1 MLFPF
6 LAQDIDI
13 DHLAIDQ
20 LEIID
25 ADDGLDGGH
34 LFGLQLLV
42 NLFRDKEHT
51 AFGMG
56 CNLLDVVRGE
66 LMQKGNSHSTISS
79 DCKEANSPMA
89 AVLTT
94 KGNLVAR
101 LDTEVTEQ
109 DVKRFNPL
117 GSLAILELDAR
128 IVGKR
133 SQLPMLRKRV
143 TQIRGVGFVHSK
155 KDNKTW
161 QR

>member
-1 MLFPF
+1 MKQLGLILIELAAKCLASEGIGIDLLAVLFPF

-20 LEIID
+20 LEIVD

-42 NLFRDKEHT
+42 NLFRDKEHA

-56 CNLLDVVRGE
+56 CNLVDVVRGE

-89 AVLTT
+89 AVL
-94 KGNLVAR
+94 
-101 LDTEVTEQ
+101 
-109 DVKRFNPL
+109 
-117 GSLAILELDAR
+117 
-128 IVGKR
+128 
-133 SQLPMLRKRV
+133 RV
-143 TQIRGVGFVHSK
+143 NSCRRG
-155 KDNKTW
+155 TATAP
-161 QR
+161 